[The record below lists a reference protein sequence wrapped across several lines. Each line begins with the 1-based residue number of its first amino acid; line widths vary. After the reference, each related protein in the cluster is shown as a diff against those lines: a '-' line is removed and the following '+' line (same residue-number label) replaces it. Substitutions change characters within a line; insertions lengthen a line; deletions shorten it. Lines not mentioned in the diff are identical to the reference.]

1 MSSVRKLW
9 IVLASLM
16 FSLAAPLAAHAQL
29 TNCASFPTPIV
40 INGTVDPFGATNAIN
55 TSFSYTVT
63 DPDSNAIDVVFL
75 FLPTSGQPNTALASQ
90 ATMQG
95 SGANPGDNAFSPM
108 VVSTPP
114 TINVDS
120 VNGEKLN
127 YNGSGHSDTATIKI
141 QVPGG
146 LNLTAGQNDFF
157 YDIYF
162 ACKGSGGLKT
172 STMVVSKGLD
182 IRFSVA
188 AELQASFAGTS
199 LPLGD
204 VTNDLTGQAA
214 ITGQINVK
222 SSTSYQVSVSSPNG
236 FLLEP
241 GGTGA
246 TGPSQ
251 EIGYKLTYLGQTA
264 SGVAGGVSSTWTSQ
278 HCLTASVAGV
288 SQAITATLNE
298 NVKGASPGKVAGSYK
313 DTVTVTFTPDVTP
326 TTGLAACSS

>member
-75 FLPTSGQPNTALASQ
+75 FYPTQGQPNTALAAQ

-95 SGANPGDNAFSPM
+95 SGANSGDKSEPIM
-108 VVSTPP
+108 VVSSPP
-114 TINVDS
+114 TIDVNS
-120 VNGEKLN
+120 VNGLKLN
-127 YNGSGHSDTATIKI
+127 YNGSGHSDTATIQI
-141 QVPGG
+141 QVPAG
-146 LNLTAGQNDFF
+146 LNLSAGQNDFF

-162 ACKGSGGLKT
+162 ACKGSGNNKT
-172 STMVVSKGLD
+172 STAVISKGLD

-214 ITGQINVK
+214 ISGQINVK
-222 SSTSYQVSVSSPNG
+222 SSTSYQVAVSSPTG

-246 TGPSQ
+246 SGPSQ
-251 EIGYKLTYLGQTA
+251 EIGYKLTYLGQSA
-264 SGVAGGVSSTWTSQ
+264 SGVAGGVSSTFPTQ
-278 HCLTASVAGV
+278 HCLTASISGV
-288 SQAITATLNE
+288 SQQITATLNE
-298 NVKGASPGKVAGSYK
+298 NVKGASPGKVSGSYQ
-313 DTVTVTFTPDVTP
+313 DTVSLTFTPDVTP
-326 TTGLAACSS
+326 VSGLLACNS